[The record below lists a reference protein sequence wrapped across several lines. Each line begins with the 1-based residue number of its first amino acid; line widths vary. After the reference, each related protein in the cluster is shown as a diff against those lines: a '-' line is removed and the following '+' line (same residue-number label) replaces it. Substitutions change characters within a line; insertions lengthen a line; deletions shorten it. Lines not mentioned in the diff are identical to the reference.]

1 MEKVLESP
9 DMKGTIKEILR
20 KATEDEPKNPN
31 ATEWLLVRPK
41 YFIEA
46 IENGPGLSIF
56 KAPYGRGKTYG
67 VGYFTFHEGKRSGK
81 YDTIYINLREVSAKF
96 SEGGVKLSG
105 TAIDIPLYVCAGTLG
120 LKFEQGSYMSS
131 LPLDTLKKICE
142 NTDKYINNGD
152 LKGFLENVAAKSP
165 KRLIIVIDE
174 FENVAQYGKTATSI
188 AESIKKL
195 MSSLRPGALDL
206 YPFKLNIVLAIQYL
220 YYPSADV
227 VQYLQSGQP
236 ILGKMYSVNSDY
248 TIPVEYPF
256 DSYYEYILKS
266 LEFLKTQRLID
277 DEKLSKIQIALNDK
291 DVKDLIEQLTK
302 LPSRI
307 VFEQLRDLIAEISV
321 SDNYVET
328 IKERVNTI
336 LSGNPIYTIYIKHK
350 IPTDLSDSITSGL
363 EYFAKF
369 RWGDNIAVD
378 PVKRRGY
385 EGVIVSATGLYRVIL
400 FKQNDVKYT
409 QSEKFKSGFI
419 KAYGNF
425 LTRWCT
431 KSITRKEDECK
442 VIVIH
447 PENVKVGAI
456 IQELRNL
463 QTINFGEQ
471 RGGIRV
477 SLSVDEISLDDDE
490 LASLVGSV
498 DKMGGIAGDKTYFQ
512 KRVEEIKNKLS

>member
-1 MEKVLESP
+1 MEKTLEFS
-9 DMKGTIKEILR
+9 DNKGTIREMLR

-41 YFIEA
+41 YFNEA
-46 IENGPGLSIF
+46 IEYGLGLSIF

-67 VGYFTFHEGKRSGK
+67 VGYLTFHEGRRTGK
-81 YDTIYINLREVSAKF
+81 YDTIYINLRDVSTKF
-96 SEGGVKLSG
+96 SEGGIKLTG
-105 TAIDIPLYVCAGTLG
+105 TAIDIPYYICAGTLG

-131 LPLDTLKKICE
+131 LPSETLKKMCE
-142 NTDKYINNGD
+142 NADKYINNGD
-152 LKGFLENVAAKSP
+152 LKGFLENIASKTP

-174 FENVAQYGKTATSI
+174 FENVAQYGKTTTNI
-188 AESIKKL
+188 ADSIKKL
-195 MSSLRPGALDL
+195 MSSLRPGVLDS
-206 YPFKLNIVLAIQYL
+206 YPFKLNVVLAIQYL
-220 YYPSADV
+220 YYPSAEIF
-227 VQYLQSGQP
+227 QYLQSGQP

-256 DSYYEYILKS
+256 DSYYEYIIKS
-266 LEFLKTQRLID
+266 LEFLRNHGLID
-277 DEKLSKIQIALNDK
+277 GEKLDKIKIALNDK
-291 DVKDLIEQLTK
+291 DIKNLIEQLTN

-307 VFEQLRDLIAEISV
+307 VFEQLRDLIAGISV

-328 IKERVNTI
+328 IKKHVNMI
-336 LSGNPIYTIYIKHK
+336 LSGNPIYTIYVKHK
-350 IPTDLSDSITSGL
+350 IPTNLSDSITSGL
-363 EYFAKF
+363 EYLAKL
-369 RWGDNIAVD
+369 RWGDNIAID
-378 PVKRRGY
+378 PVKRKGY
-385 EGVIVSATGLYRVIL
+385 EGIIVSANGLYRILL

-409 QSEKFKSGFI
+409 QSEKFKSGFV

-431 KSITRKEDECK
+431 KSVTRKEDECK

-463 QTINFGEQ
+463 QTISFGEQ
-471 RGGIRV
+471 RGGIRI

-490 LASLVGSV
+490 LASLIGSV
-498 DKMGGIAGDKTYFQ
+498 DNMGSIAGDKTYFQ